1 MNNIREKRNHDDV
14 FQLRPMKNCLEKEH
28 LQQFLQKRRKL
39 NEDEYMDNSEM
50 NFHKKLRYQKFVKL
64 NSTCAQS
71 HFKRRFCGN
80 LCSSLETSQSKA
92 LQTSQNKILQY
103 SPEHLSNFNQTMTNN
118 DNGFSRSIDKASEIM
133 HDRLCM
139 VNNQYRTPTTNI
151 NISNNIRMIPVNA
164 ANIVRDLSDHL
175 DAPGND
181 EQEFSNLNIIPSL
194 ISERHRKAV
203 FVENL
208 VDIACLI
215 IEVIW
220 ASFAVSPSAKIISLR
235 VFIQETLRRSRTSYS
250 TFQTALF
257 YLLRIKNKIASISQ
271 CNKFPLIPTSE
282 YHSDA
287 NRRSGQNNDPAT
299 CGRRMFLASLIVAS
313 KYLQDRNY
321 SNRAWSKISGLSVYE
336 INANEICFLK
346 LIDYNLFITEDVF
359 KRWSSFLLTHIQVI
373 SGPDISSPDAFRKT
387 ENQRDVAMLCE
398 TLRSMDSTT
407 IECSNSNLEICPIT
421 HAESTL
427 GSPCNQQLC
436 TTRSPISTLPK
447 SIIEKMENASINPH
461 ESEWKTKRCI
471 NCRQSVSTPHFCKS
485 FEYSSQSSTK
495 NFGID
500 HFLDKQSASLSP
512 IPTFGNGR
520 FLANDCNETK
530 FENCQNTQ
538 MERFLIR
545 AFA

>member
-1 MNNIREKRNHDDV
+1 MNNITREKRTYDDV
-14 FQLRPMKNCLEKEH
+14 FQLRPMKNCLERGP
-28 LQQFLQKRRKL
+28 LQQFIQKRRKL
-39 NEDEYMDNSEM
+39 NENEYMDNSDK

-64 NSTCAQS
+64 HSTCAQS
-71 HFKRRFCGN
+71 NFKRQFC
-80 LCSSLETSQSKA
+80 ETSQSKVPQT
-92 LQTSQNKILQY
+92 LQSKILQY
-103 SPEHLSNFNQTMTNN
+103 SPESHSNFNQIMTNN
-118 DNGFSRSIDKASEIM
+118 DNEISRSKIDKASEIM

-151 NISNNIRMIPVNA
+151 NIPNNIRNIRVIPVNP

-257 YLLRIKNKIASISQ
+257 YLFRIKNKIASISQ

-282 YHSDA
+282 YHSGC
-287 NRRSGQNNDPAT
+287 SGQNNDPAT

-321 SNRAWSKISGLSVYE
+321 SNRAWSKISGLSVHE
-336 INANEICFLK
+336 INANELCFLK
-346 LIDYNLFITEDVF
+346 LIDYNLFISEDVF
-359 KRWSSFLLTHIQVI
+359 KRWSSFLLTHIQAI
-373 SGPDISSPDAFRKT
+373 SGPDISSPDAFRKA
-387 ENQRDVAMLCE
+387 ENQRDVSMLCE
-398 TLRSMDSTT
+398 TLRSMDSMT
-407 IECSNSNLEICPIT
+407 IECTNSNSEIYPIT
-421 HAESTL
+421 PAESTL

-436 TTRSPISTLPK
+436 TSRSPISTLPN
-447 SIIEKMENASINPH
+447 SIIEKMENASINSH
-461 ESEWKTKRCI
+461 EAEWKTKRCI
-471 NCRQSVSTPHFCKS
+471 HCRQSVSTPHFCKS
-485 FEYSSQSSTK
+485 FEYFSQSSTK
-495 NFGID
+495 HFGID
-500 HFLDKQSASLSP
+500 HLLDKQRASSSS
-512 IPTFGNGR
+512 ISTFGNTR

-538 MERFLIR
+538 KRFLVR
-545 AFA
+545 ALA